1 MENILYVCD
10 WTYLD
15 SQFLNVRMKQVH
27 LAILLAHTLKHMHT
41 HICMHTCTHE
51 HIHVHHTH

>member
-15 SQFLNVRMKQVH
+15 FQFLNVRMKQVH
-27 LAILLAHTLKHMHT
+27 LAIPLAHTLKHMHT
-41 HICMHTCTHE
+41 RIWMHTCTHE
-51 HIHVHHTH
+51 HIHVYHTH

>member
-15 SQFLNVRMKQVH
+15 FQFLNVRMKQVH
-27 LAILLAHTLKHMHT
+27 LAIPLAHTLKRMY
-41 HICMHTCTHE
+41 TCTHE